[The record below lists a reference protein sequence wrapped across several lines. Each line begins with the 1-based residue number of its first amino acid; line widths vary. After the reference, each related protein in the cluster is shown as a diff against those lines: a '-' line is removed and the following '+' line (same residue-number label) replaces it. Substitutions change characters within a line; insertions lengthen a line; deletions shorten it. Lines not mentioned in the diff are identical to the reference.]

1 MNVNPQLA
9 QNPGIKEKFRWYI
22 NVNLTFSQ
30 TNRGYSVKERYE
42 LEKVQSKLP
51 VEIHI
56 LRIGDMVIATCRQ

>member
-9 QNPGIKEKFRWYI
+9 QNPGIKGKSRWYI

-30 TNRGYSVKERYE
+30 TNRGYSVKERNE
-42 LEKVQSKLP
+42 LEKVQPKLP